1 MTTPFGP
8 LGATVFQRTYSRDMP
23 NGKKEEWSDTVQRVV
38 RGNTN
43 LGAEH
48 IATYEKQR
56 LTEMITNLKLLPAG
70 RHLWVGGVEGAQHSF
85 NCFVVGWS
93 EHYSDHFA
101 LVMNLLMVGGGVGS
115 NYSADLLKT
124 LPVLASDKVELQ
136 VVCASAHPDLEEV
149 GPQALR
155 SPVGSEVFRV
165 HDSRQGWCDALAVL
179 LDTAEKQGGELWLD
193 VSDVRPRGA
202 KIHGFGGIASG
213 PGPLVKG
220 LREVAEILKGAT
232 NRIMNGTELALIDHK
247 ISEIIISGNIR
258 RSARMSLMDYADP
271 LAKEFVRLKQD
282 TADHWT
288 SNFSLEVD
296 DQFFQLLDEGDP
308 RTTELFNEVIKGMA
322 TNGEPGFVNT
332 TLASVGERKPAR
344 MCNPCSEIWLESDD
358 GAAEACCIGSI
369 NLAAFEYRTP
379 YLEPELKE
387 AAQLMTRFLM
397 RATYADKVDQ
407 RVASIVDEN
416 RRIGVGITGFQEW
429 VAGHGLKWTEARHS
443 KLIESKLR
451 ELAKVVRTTADE
463 YADELGCN
471 RPIKTMAI
479 APTGSISLL
488 AGVSAGMHPIFSRY
502 FNRRI
507 RFADTDPAL
516 QQHISLGRDIED
528 DLYSANTK
536 VVTIPCQDTILDK
549 FPDHLIQQAD
559 EISVD
564 DFMATQAFVQQF
576 IDNAISFTVNLKD
589 GIEQTELAAAVR
601 KHLPNVKGITAFP
614 DVSRPQSPYERITRD
629 QYNNSMS
636 SEVGQGFDEECST
649 GACPIK

>member
-8 LGATVFQRTYSRDMP
+8 LGQTVFDRTYSRDIP
-23 NGKKEEWSDTVQRVV
+23 NGKKEQWSDTVARVV
-38 RGNTN
+38 RGNTG
-43 LGAEH
+43 LGPDQVSAD
-48 IATYEKQR
+48 EKQR
-56 LTEMITNLKLLPAG
+56 LTEMINNLKLLPAG
-70 RHLWVGGVEGAQHSF
+70 RHLWQTGTDGEQHSF
-85 NCFVVGWS
+85 NCHVVGWS
-93 EHYSDHFA
+93 EHYSDHMA
-101 LVMNLLMVGGGVGS
+101 LVMSLLMVGSGVGS
-115 NYSADLLKT
+115 AYSADLIKT

-136 VVCASAHPDLEEV
+136 VIADQAHPDLEEIS
-149 GPQALR
+149 PQSLF
-155 SPVGSEVFRV
+155 SPAGAEVFKV
-165 HDSRQGWCDALAVL
+165 KDSRAGWCDVLSLL
-179 LDTAEKQGGELWLD
+179 LDTAEKQGGEVWID
-193 VSDVRPRGA
+193 VSEVRPRGA
-202 KIHGFGGIASG
+202 KIHGFGGTASG

-220 LREVAEILKGAT
+220 LRDVAEVINGAT
-232 NRIMNGTELALIDHK
+232 GRQMNGIELALIDHR
-247 ISEIIISGNIR
+247 ISEVIIAGGAR
-258 RSARMSLMDYADP
+258 RSARMSLMRYDDP

-288 SNFSLEVD
+288 SNFSLSVD
-296 DQFFQLLDEGDP
+296 DNFFQLLDEGDQ
-308 RTTELFNEVIKGMA
+308 RTTELFDEVIKGMA

-332 TLASVGERKPAR
+332 SLASVGERKPAI
-344 MCNPCSEIWLESDD
+344 MCNPCSEIWLESDN

-369 NLAAFEYRTP
+369 NLAAFEHRTP

-387 AAQLMTRFLM
+387 AAQLMTRFLL

-416 RRIGVGITGFQEW
+416 RRIGVGITGFTEW
-429 VAGHGLKWTEARHS
+429 VASHGLKWSEARHS
-443 KLIESKLR
+443 KVIEAKLK
-451 ELAKVVRTTADE
+451 ELAEVVRTTADE

-488 AGVSAGMHPIFSRY
+488 AGVSAGMHPPFSRY

-516 QQHISLGRDIED
+516 QTQIAAGHHVED
-528 DLYSANTK
+528 DLYAANTK

-549 FPDHLIQQAD
+549 YPDHLIEQAD

-564 DFMATQAFVQQF
+564 DFMATQAFVQKY

-636 SEVGQGFDEECST
+636 GEVGQGFDEECAS
-649 GACPIK
+649 GACPIR